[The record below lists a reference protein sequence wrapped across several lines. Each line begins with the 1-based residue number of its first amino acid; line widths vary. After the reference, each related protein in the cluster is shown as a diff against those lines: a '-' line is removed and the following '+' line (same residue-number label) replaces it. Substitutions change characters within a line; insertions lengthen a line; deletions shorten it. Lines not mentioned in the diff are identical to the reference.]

1 MKRGGGGGGGRCFP
15 DKVGRIF
22 LSSSK
27 TEPLAL
33 AAAAACR
40 ILHVSKFIARA
51 ALVSRRLC
59 LGSKFDAGKLC
70 IMEEEEEDNS
80 AEREREDWM

>member
-1 MKRGGGGGGGRCFP
+1 MKRGGGGGRCFP

-33 AAAAACR
+33 AAAAAAACR
-40 ILHVSKFIARA
+40 ILHVSKFIALA

-70 IMEEEEEDNS
+70 IMEEEEDNS